1 MTTDVWQHGET
12 LVSARNCDQNVH
24 ITFIY
29 ATATKTTTVFFFCC
43 RSRQLASF
51 AMAELGW
58 TLLKTRTKKEKKK
71 KTDDFL
77 EPGINKPQLH

>member
-24 ITFIY
+24 ATFIY
-29 ATATKTTTVFFFCC
+29 ATATKTTAFSFFFS

-51 AMAELGW
+51 AMAELAW
-58 TLLKTRTKKEKKK
+58 TLLKTRTKKRKEKKDGRLFRAGHK
-71 KTDDFL
+71 
-77 EPGINKPQLH
+77 